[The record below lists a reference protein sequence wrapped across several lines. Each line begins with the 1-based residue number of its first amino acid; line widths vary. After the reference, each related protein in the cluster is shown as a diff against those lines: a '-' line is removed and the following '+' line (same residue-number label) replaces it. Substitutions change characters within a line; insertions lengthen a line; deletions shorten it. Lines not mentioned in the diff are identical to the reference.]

1 MRERIERERERE
13 ETERDGNRDG
23 KMETVL
29 ISKKRKGKES
39 VQYGYTYTCSVLT
52 RTFLLTST
60 LCLPQMPRIGQ

>member
-1 MRERIERERERE
+1 MYLRVRIERERE

-39 VQYGYTYTCSVLT
+39 VQYG
-52 RTFLLTST
+52 
-60 LCLPQMPRIGQ
+60 

>member
-1 MRERIERERERE
+1 MRERIERKRERGNRE
-13 ETERDGNRDG
+13 GNRDG

>member
-1 MRERIERERERE
+1 MYLRERIEREKE

-23 KMETVL
+23 
-29 ISKKRKGKES
+29 KKRKGKES